1 MNTYNNELVMPKN
14 YAVVNE
20 EEMTYVD
27 GGASI
32 STKWWGYY
40 VYLSH
45 DETQTFC
52 KASSLASLVISG
64 IPAWVKGLMWVQR
77 TWFKSKDEGNGIRI
91 RMTGHGAASVITGV
105 SSR

>member
-1 MNTYNNELVMPKN
+1 MNTYNELVMPKN

-27 GGASI
+27 GGASV
-32 STKWWGYY
+32 SSKWWGYY

-45 DETQTFC
+45 EETQTFI
-52 KASSLASLVISG
+52 KASDAASSY
-64 IPAWVKGLMWVQR
+64 IPGVAFWLKAIMYLERKLIG
-77 TWFKSKDEGNGIRI
+77 SKDKGNGVRI
-91 RMTGHGAASVITGV
+91 RMTGRGTGAFITGV